1 MSKALNRLRHLPD
14 DRLFELHCGDSLDD
28 KGNGNSP
35 ATTPA
40 LARVR
45 STAVSA
51 TARRLLLRAVSH
63 AAIVELGPRVAFNTI

>member
-1 MSKALNRLRHLPD
+1 MI
-14 DRLFELHCGDSLDD
+14 